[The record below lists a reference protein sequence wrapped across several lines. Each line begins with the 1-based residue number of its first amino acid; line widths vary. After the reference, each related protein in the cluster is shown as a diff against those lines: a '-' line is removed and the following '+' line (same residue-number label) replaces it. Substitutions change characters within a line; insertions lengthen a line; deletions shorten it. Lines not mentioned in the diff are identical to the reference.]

1 MPSLKKLKDTMCVYC
16 GTRSATTNDHVF
28 ARKFFLEARRG
39 HLPQVPA
46 CRPCNTAK
54 ANLEH
59 YLTATLPFGGR
70 HADAAANL
78 LSMVPQRLDQNLAL
92 KRKLAAGMSRTWTRE
107 AGVYLPTS
115 TVPFEPEKLD
125 ELFAFIA
132 KGLLWHHWHVLIT
145 PDTAGVWAG
154 ILNGTGERLLT
165 SQMAR
170 ARVRCT
176 GKPGGGTF
184 NYEGVQASDNPSTT
198 IWMFSV
204 YGGVRLSGDPD
215 APHEEVSKVG
225 AVTGSKRFM
234 DQFRKMIGKP
244 TLGSRAVSTPLCW
257 TSRNV
262 FAISCGRIRHRCG
275 ST

>member
-1 MPSLKKLKDTMCVYC
+1 MPSLKKLKDTDVRLLRDMCVYC
-16 GTRSATTNDHVF
+16 ATRSATTKDHIF
-28 ARKFFLEARRG
+28 ARGFFLEARRG
-39 HLPQVPA
+39 SLPQVPA
-46 CRPCNTAK
+46 CRPCNAAK
-54 ANLEH
+54 ADLEH
-59 YLTATLPFGGR
+59 YLTAVLPFGGR
-70 HADAAANL
+70 HADAAASL
-78 LSMVPQRLDQNLAL
+78 QGMVPQRLAQNLAL
-92 KRKLAAGMSRTWTRE
+92 KRKLAAGTSRTWTRE

-132 KGLLWHHWHVLIT
+132 KGLVWHHWRVLIS

-154 ILNGTGERLLT
+154 ILDRTGERLLT

-176 GKPGGGTF
+176 GDPGGGTF
-184 NYEGVQASDNPSTT
+184 NYEGVQASNNPNRT

-225 AVTGSKRFM
+225 AVTGSKHFM
-234 DQFRKMIGKP
+234 DQFRKMIGEP
-244 TLGSRAVSTPLCW
+244 AVT
-257 TSRNV
+257 
-262 FAISCGRIRHRCG
+262 
-275 ST
+275 

>member
-1 MPSLKKLKDTMCVYC
+1 MPSAQ
-16 GTRSATTNDHVF
+16 GPRS
-28 ARKFFLEARRG
+28 K
-39 HLPQVPA
+39 
-46 CRPCNTAK
+46 
-54 ANLEH
+54 
-59 YLTATLPFGGR
+59 PFS
-70 HADAAANL
+70 L
-78 LSMVPQRLDQNLAL
+78 IQ
-92 KRKLAAGMSRTWTRE
+92 K

-132 KGLLWHHWHVLIT
+132 KGLVWHHWHVLII

-176 GKPGGGTF
+176 GKPGGATF
-184 NYEGVQASDNPSTT
+184 NYEGVQASDSMT

-215 APHEEVSKVG
+215 TPHEEVSKVG
-225 AVTGSKRFM
+225 AVTGSKPFM

-244 TLGSRAVSTPLCW
+244 ALGSRAVSTPL
-257 TSRNV
+257 
-262 FAISCGRIRHRCG
+262 
-275 ST
+275 